1 MGLRDLSGKA
11 STFPTEVLYVF
22 FWGYGLKNT
31 FPFGFLRTKREQK
44 TWMHGTQDADSLT
57 LFSSL

>member
-11 STFPTEVLYVF
+11 STFPTEVPYVF
-22 FWGYGLKNT
+22 FWGYGLNNI

-44 TWMHGTQDADSLT
+44 AWMHGTQDADNLT